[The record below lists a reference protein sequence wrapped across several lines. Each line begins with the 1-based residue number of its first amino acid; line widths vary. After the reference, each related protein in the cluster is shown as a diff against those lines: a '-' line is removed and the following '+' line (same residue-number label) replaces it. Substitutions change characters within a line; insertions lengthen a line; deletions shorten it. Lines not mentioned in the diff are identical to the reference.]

1 MAIGV
6 AFAAVPDGPKET
18 RVELFRLHVPVR
30 RQCWPFLVPGF
41 ALVATIQVGDD
52 VRVDFD
58 LAAFALDDDGPV
70 AEQAAGLA
78 VGFLVT
84 GVEDA
89 LQDAIRIQGG

>member
-1 MAIGV
+1 MPPGV

-18 RVELFRLHVPVR
+18 VELFRLHVPVR
-30 RQCWPFLVPGF
+30 RQCRPFLVPGF

-78 VGFLVT
+78 G
-84 GVEDA
+84 GVSW
-89 LQDAIRIQGG
+89 